1 VTGERKLPGSIL
13 VAGNAS
19 VDEVTN
25 RVGSRKQ
32 PGGAAVYAAVAARI
46 FSDEV
51 KLATAIG
58 GDYEYEGLLRGMFPS
73 SSIFEVNANSTRFE
87 IRYDGGWN
95 ADYRA
100 VNFGAARL
108 LRADKVVKAAR
119 GCSHV
124 HLAPMSPSKVSAI
137 ITKLRREQPDTI
149 ISVNTWEGYMRGR
162 GSRELLREI
171 ARGSNFFIVN
181 GREITKVTGIS
192 DISWAAR
199 QLESKQLVVTLGDL
213 GAVYVREGQLR
224 LIPATVG
231 IAGDLV
237 DTTGA
242 GDAWCG
248 AFLGA
253 YSLTRSLEQSVM
265 AASIVSALKC
275 RGWDF
280 QKLLG
285 LRFQT
290 VEDLVDYVVRLKG
303 GGQLTMRRYFGV

>member
-19 VDEVTN
+19 VDEVAN

-58 GDYEYEGLLRGMFPS
+58 GDYEYKGLLRGMFPS
-73 SSIFEVNANSTRFE
+73 SSIFEVKANSTRFE

-108 LRADKVVKAAR
+108 LRADQVVKAAR
-119 GCSHV
+119 GSSHV
-124 HLAPMSPSKVSAI
+124 HLAPMSPSKVAAI

-162 GSRELLREI
+162 ESRELLREI

-253 YSLTRSLEQSVM
+253 YSLTGSLEQSVM

-280 QKLLG
+280 QKLIG

-303 GGQLTMRRYFGV
+303 GGQLTMRRYFGA